1 MTPNAKDKIQYS
13 TAVFMLLS
21 GVVLTYCSFFMKG
34 DVLDSVLW
42 YAGQTM
48 VYAGSIFGVSV
59 LIRTKSGE
67 LRNYIEERSREE
79 KGGAS

>member
-59 LIRTKSGE
+59 LIRTKSGA
-67 LRNYIEERSREE
+67 LRNYIEERSRAE

>member
-67 LRNYIEERSREE
+67 LRNYIEERIREE
-79 KGGAS
+79 KGGAL